1 MKIVNPIKPVL
12 SVATCLLIGSLFN
25 ASFAQQEIQEPIEIT
40 QQLEDLTETDE
51 DMENEDDAYP
61 QSLQQ
66 FIKHP
71 INLNYT
77 DAGQLEQLNFLS
89 PLQISNL
96 FSYRKLLGNLI
107 SIYELQAIPGW
118 DVELIRKLRPYITV
132 SEKQVL
138 LKSLND
144 RLKEGNHSILIRSS
158 LILEKSRGYLL
169 DSSTA
174 KSYYPGSGQKILFRY
189 KYNFKNLL
197 QYGVTAE
204 KDAGEQFFRGAQ
216 KMGFDF
222 YSAHFFMRNSGIIK
236 SLALGD
242 FAVNLGQG
250 LVQWQSLAFKK
261 GTNILNVK
269 RQSDVLRPY
278 NSAGEIIYNRGAGI
292 TLKKNNWQTTGF
304 ISYRRLDAGF
314 NADTLNEEVVSSLRT
329 SGYHRTINEIEGK
342 NFQGQLSFGGNL
354 NYSNERFQ
362 AGINGVRYHFD
373 HNISK
378 EDYLYNKYAISG
390 KEAGNYSVD
399 YSYTFKNIHF
409 FGEVATDEDFDKAFV
424 NGLLISTDARVDMS
438 FLYRNISSGYQSLY
452 TNAFTKNTAPTNE
465 SGFFSGI
472 TVNPVD
478 YLRIDA
484 SADFYHFPWLKYRT
498 DAPTS
503 GSDYM
508 LQFTYKPNKQVEVSA
523 RYRTENKAIN
533 FNPDE
538 LTLNPV
544 IGKIKQTFRTQFVY
558 KLDKTFTI
566 RSRTEMLWFDKRGG
580 DAQNG
585 FLMYGDILYKPI
597 LKPFSANLRLMYFE
611 TDDYNSRLYAFEND
625 VLYGYSIPV
634 FFGKGFRLYTNFN
647 FDITRKLSIWGR
659 IAQTVYSGKEE
670 IGSGLDRINGNKKTE
685 LKMQIIYGF

>member
-1 MKIVNPIKPVL
+1 LNE
-12 SVATCLLIGSLFN
+12 
-25 ASFAQQEIQEPIEIT
+25 SFAQQHLSDVVETPIEIT
-40 QQLEDLTETDE
+40 QQLEDLTESDE
-51 DMENEDDAYP
+51 DMESEDDSYL

-66 FIKHP
+66 FTRNP

-77 DAGQLEQLNFLS
+77 DGGQLQQLYLLS

-96 FSYRKLLGNLI
+96 FSYRKLMGNLI

-118 DVELIRKLRPYITV
+118 DVELIRKLRPYVTV
-132 SEKQVL
+132 SEKQTI
-138 LKSLND
+138 LKSLNS
-144 RLKEGNHSILIRSS
+144 RLKEGNHTILIRSS
-158 LILEKSRGYLL
+158 YILEKSRGYLL

-189 KYNFKNLL
+189 KYNYRNQLI
-197 QYGVTAE
+197 YGITAE

-216 KMGFDF
+216 KNGFDF
-222 YSAHFFMRNSGIIK
+222 YSAHFFVRNSGIIK

-261 GTNILNVK
+261 GSNILNLK

-292 TLKKNNWQTTGF
+292 TLKKNNWETTGF
-304 ISYRRLDAGF
+304 VSYRKLDAGF
-314 NADTLNEEVVSSLRT
+314 NVDTLNEEFVSSLRS
-329 SGYHRTINEIEGK
+329 SGYHRTANEIAGK

-354 NYSNERFQ
+354 NYSDDRFQ
-362 AGINGVRYHFD
+362 AGVNAVHYNFD
-373 HNISK
+373 HHINK
-378 EDYLYNKYAISG
+378 VDYLYNKYSISG
-390 KEAGNYSVD
+390 KTAGNYSVD
-399 YSYTFKNIHF
+399 YSYTFKNMHF
-409 FGEVATDEDFDKAFV
+409 LGEAATDEGLDKAFLS
-424 NGLLISTDARVDMS
+424 GLLISTDSRVDMS

-452 TNAFTKNTAPTNE
+452 TNAFTKNSTPTNE
-465 SGFFSGI
+465 SGFYSGI
-472 TVNPVD
+472 SINPVD

-484 SADFYHFPWLKYRT
+484 YADFYHFPWLKYRT

-503 GSDYM
+503 GNDYM
-508 LQFTYKPNKQVEVSA
+508 VQLTYKPNKLVEVST

-544 IGKIKQTFRTQFVY
+544 IGKIKQTLRTQFIY

-566 RSRTEMLWFDKRGG
+566 RSRTELLWFDKRGE
-580 DAQNG
+580 DPQNG
-585 FLMYGDILYKPI
+585 FLLYGDILYKPL
-597 LKPFSANLRLMYFE
+597 LKPFSANMRLMYFE
-611 TDDYNSRLYAFEND
+611 TDDYNSRLYTFEND

-634 FFGKGFRLYTNFN
+634 FFGKGFRLYANFN
-647 FDITRKLSIWGR
+647 LDITRKISVWGR
-659 IAQTVYSGKEE
+659 IAQTVYADIDE
-670 IGSGLDRINGNKKTE
+670 IGSGLDKIKGNKKTE
-685 LKMQIIYGF
+685 LKIQVIYAF